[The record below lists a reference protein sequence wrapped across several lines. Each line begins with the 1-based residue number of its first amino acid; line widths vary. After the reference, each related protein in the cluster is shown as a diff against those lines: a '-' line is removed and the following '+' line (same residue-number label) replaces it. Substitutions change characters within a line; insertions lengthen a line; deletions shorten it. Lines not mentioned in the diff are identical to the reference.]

1 MFFQPRPIHADD
13 VIQKELYPFRYTIS
27 CLQVMGIA
35 RYLPIHHA
43 SLLLSIMKVVASK
56 SNRLQGTMNEMNTT
70 EKPNSNTVFYKP
82 GYFKV
87 LKITRNLII

>member
-1 MFFQPRPIHADD
+1 
-13 VIQKELYPFRYTIS
+13 
-27 CLQVMGIA
+27 MGIA

-43 SLLLSIMKVVASK
+43 SLLLTIIKMKVVASK

>member
-1 MFFQPRPIHADD
+1 
-13 VIQKELYPFRYTIS
+13 
-27 CLQVMGIA
+27 MGIA

-82 GYFKV
+82 RYFKV
-87 LKITRNLII
+87 LKITRNLIV

>member
-1 MFFQPRPIHADD
+1 
-13 VIQKELYPFRYTIS
+13 
-27 CLQVMGIA
+27 MGIA

-43 SLLLSIMKVVASK
+43 SLLLTIMKVVASK

-87 LKITRNLII
+87 LKLQGT